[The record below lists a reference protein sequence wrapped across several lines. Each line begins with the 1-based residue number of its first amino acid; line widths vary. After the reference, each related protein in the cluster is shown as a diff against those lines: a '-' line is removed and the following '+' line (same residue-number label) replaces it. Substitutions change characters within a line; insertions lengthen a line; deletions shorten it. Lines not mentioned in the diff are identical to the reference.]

1 MNKVVLITGA
11 SSGIGLKT
19 ATEFAKNGH
28 NVIIHYLNHEKEA
41 YELSKNLEN
50 NYHIKTLCI
59 KADLTKEN
67 EIKEMIKKINKDY
80 NKLDILV
87 NNAGIAIDTLFEDKT
102 KENFQKTLNINLI
115 APFLVSKYASEL
127 MLKNKKG
134 TIINITS
141 TNGINSYY
149 PYSLDYDASKAA
161 LNNLTKNLSVEFAP
175 YIRVNAVAPGWVNTP
190 MNKELDKEFIEEE
203 KKKINLNRFAEPEEI
218 AKIIYFLSTDDAS
231 YINGSIIIADGGR
244 K

>member
-80 NKLDILV
+80 NKLDILI